1 VQLVKKKR
9 SEERLDSG
17 VHWYVNADLYFTV
30 LFTKNC
36 VIGRDRNSVH
46 ECPRFVL
53 AFILQ

>member
-1 VQLVKKKR
+1 VQLVNRKR

-17 VHWYVNADLYFTV
+17 VHWYVNADLYLTV

-36 VIGRDRNSVH
+36 VTSRDRNPVH

-53 AFILQ
+53 AFILR